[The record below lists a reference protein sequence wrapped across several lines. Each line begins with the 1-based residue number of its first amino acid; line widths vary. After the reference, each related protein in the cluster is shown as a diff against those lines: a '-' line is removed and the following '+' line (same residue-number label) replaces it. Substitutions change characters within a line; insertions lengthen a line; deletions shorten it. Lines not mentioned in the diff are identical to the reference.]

1 MAQLVGESDPD
12 LLRYVDH
19 VDGDGSLDRDLPMGL
34 DERAAVELY
43 RRMVLLRTY
52 DERSLVYHRHGRIGT
67 YAIFWGHEAMQ
78 VGAVS
83 ALEDSDWVLPS
94 YRESAVGLL
103 RGMPISTVLAWWRGH
118 PAGWW
123 DPRETKVAS
132 ISVPVGSHVTHAAGC
147 AWGERLQGRN
157 AAALA
162 FFGDGAT
169 SEGDFHEG
177 TNFAAVLNLPVVLLC
192 NNNQWAITT
201 PLSKQTRAKALVDKA
216 VGYGIR
222 GERVD
227 GNDVLAVW
235 TAVRDAVARGRAG
248 EGPTLIEAVSYR
260 ATLHATA
267 DDPTRYR
274 DDAAAEAARKDDCLK
289 RFERY
294 LVRKGMI
301 EAERIE
307 RFRQEALDAMA
318 AGITEAESLPAGT
331 ADDMFGTVFD
341 TPPPW
346 FEHDSEQL
354 RAHGLGD
361 GGEA

>member
-1 MAQLVGESDPD
+1 MAQLVGESGAD
-12 LLRYVDH
+12 LLRYVDN
-19 VDGDGSLDRDLPMGL
+19 VDGDGSLDRDLPLGL

-83 ALEDSDWVLPS
+83 ALEESDWVLPS
-94 YRESAVGLL
+94 YRESAVGLM
-103 RGMPISTVLAWWRGH
+103 RGMPIATVLAWWRGN

-132 ISVPVGSHVTHAAGC
+132 ISVPVGSHVTHAVGC

-201 PLSKQTRAKALVDKA
+201 PISKQTRARTLADKA
-216 VGYGIR
+216 IGYGIR
-222 GERVD
+222 GVRVD

-235 TAVRDAVARGRAG
+235 TAVRDATARGRAG

-260 ATLHATA
+260 PTLHATA

-274 DDAAAEAARKDDCLK
+274 DDEAAAAARDNDCVT

-294 LVRKGMI
+294 LVRHGMI

-318 AGITEAESLPAGT
+318 AGIAEAEALPDGSA
-331 ADDMFGTVFD
+331 ADMFDTVYEQA
-341 TPPPW
+341 PPW
-346 FEHDSEQL
+346 FSQDAATIQRL
-354 RAHGLGD
+354 GLDREGQ
-361 GGEA
+361 A